1 MINITY
7 SADQKTLAERIQ
19 NDLTTAGFQP
29 EQSVLLVLVSAES
42 NNDPTVQ
49 DEIKRAIQKGVK
61 IIPILA
67 EDVILPESLG
77 SYKPLNFAG
86 SYKWQSLMT
95 RLSQTTMNSDDKKRA
110 NRMAFI
116 VIGSIAFF
124 MFLTGVITIM
134 DGTVA
139 FPVEEY
145 NEEATFQAEWVNG
158 LIIETLEFVQPHT
171 TQDAVNFDATL
182 EAAPTRLYLYIRGT
196 ATAMPNSQGE

>member
-7 SADQKTLAERIQ
+7 SADQKTLAERIR

-49 DEIKRAIQKGVK
+49 DEIKRATQKGVA

-67 EDVILPESLG
+67 DDVTLPESLDV
-77 SYKPLNFAG
+77 YKPLNFVS
-86 SYKWQSLMT
+86 SYRWQSLMT
-95 RLSQTTMNSDDKKRA
+95 RLSQTTMTSDDVKKA
-110 NRMAFI
+110 NRRAFL
-116 VIGSIAFF
+116 VIGAIAFF
-124 MFLTGVITIM
+124 MFMVGVITIM

-139 FPVEEY
+139 FPVDEY
-145 NEEATFQAEWVNG
+145 NEEATFQAEWING
-158 LIIETLEFVQPHT
+158 MIVETLEYVQPHT
-171 TQDAVNFDATL
+171 TQDANNFEATL